1 MSSGIKLIV
10 GLGNPGPEYL
20 LTRHNAGFWFLD
32 VLAGEHALTF
42 RSEAKFH
49 SGICRLQLSGHDC
62 LLCKPMIFMNRS
74 GQAVQA
80 VANYYKISPREILIA
95 HDEIDLA
102 PGVIRFKQGGGHAGH
117 NGVRDT
123 IEKLGSGEFSRLR
136 IGVGHPGNSNEVIN
150 SVLGRPTAAEE
161 VLIMESIGKAVELV
175 PQILAGEFQKV
186 MHKLHTSEKLKVKSE
201 KEADDENNH

>member
-49 SGICRLQLSGHDC
+49 SEICRLQLSGHDC
-62 LLCKPMIFMNRS
+62 LLCKPKTFMNRS

-80 VANYYKISPREILIA
+80 VANYYKISPPEILIA

-161 VLIMESIGKAVELV
+161 ALIMESIGKAVELV

-186 MHKLHTSEKLKVKSE
+186 MHRLHTSQNQVTSE
-201 KEADDENNH
+201 KSQEDDNDD

>member
-1 MSSGIKLIV
+1 MSSSIKLIV

-32 VLAGEHALTF
+32 VLASAHALTF
-42 RSEAKFH
+42 RSESKFH
-49 SGICRLQLSGHDC
+49 SGVCRLRFSGYDC
-62 LLCKPMIFMNRS
+62 LLCKPMTFMNRS

-80 VANYYKISPREILIA
+80 IASYYKIGPREILIA

-117 NGVRDT
+117 NGVRDI
-123 IEKLGSGEFSRLR
+123 IEKLGSSEFNRLR

-150 SVLGRPTAAEE
+150 SVLGRPSATEE
-161 VLIMESIGKAVELV
+161 ALIMESIGKAVELI
-175 PQILAGEFQKV
+175 PQILAAEFQEV
-186 MHKLHTSEKLKVKSE
+186 MHRLHTSQSQDTSNKSQ
-201 KEADDENNH
+201 ENDKND